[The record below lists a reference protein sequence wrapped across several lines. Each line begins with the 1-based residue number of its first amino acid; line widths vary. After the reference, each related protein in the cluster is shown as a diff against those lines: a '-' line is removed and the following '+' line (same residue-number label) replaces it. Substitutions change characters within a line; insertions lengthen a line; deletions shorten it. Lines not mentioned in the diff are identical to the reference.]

1 MTIATT
7 VLKEFKA
14 VLPPTLL
21 FLFLFHMLGI
31 TKAVAQNDLSFD
43 ALRATT
49 ATVAAL
55 IVAKAILLVEVLPF
69 AKWFSGHRFVHV
81 LWRSFLFWL
90 MAVLFHVLEEVV
102 SIAIKSK
109 SFEGAFRTYSEELHW
124 PMFCVGIVWL
134 FGGLLLYSILAEI
147 VEAVG
152 PARIKSILFGKRD
165 RIAEVIH

>member
-1 MTIATT
+1 MSIAATA
-7 VLKEFKA
+7 LKEFKA
-14 VLPPTLL
+14 VLPPTIL
-21 FLFLFHMLGI
+21 FLFLFHMLAI

-69 AKWFSGHRFVHV
+69 AKWFSTNRFVHIV
-81 LWRSFLFWL
+81 WRTFLFWL
-90 MAVLFHVLEEVV
+90 MAVLFHVLEEGV
-102 SIAIKSK
+102 SIAIRLKT
-109 SFEGAFRTYSEELHW
+109 FDGAFRAYAAQLHW

-134 FGGLLLYSILAEI
+134 FGGLLLYSILDEI

-152 PARIKSILFGKRD
+152 ADKIKSIFFGKRED
-165 RIAEVIH
+165 ASH